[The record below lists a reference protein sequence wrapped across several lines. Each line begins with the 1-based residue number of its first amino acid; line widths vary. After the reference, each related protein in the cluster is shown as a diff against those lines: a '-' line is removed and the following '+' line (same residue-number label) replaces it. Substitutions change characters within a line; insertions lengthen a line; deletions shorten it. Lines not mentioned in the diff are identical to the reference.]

1 MDIYCKYFSNNFVF
15 TINFSIISS
24 NRNRKDMSYNI
35 MKIMKDPVTGKV
47 INVLLLD
54 GLSAILDIK
63 ELDQALKMA
72 EIFNQNTDSGWTY
85 EVRANG
91 KIIK

>member
-1 MDIYCKYFSNNFVF
+1 
-15 TINFSIISS
+15 
-24 NRNRKDMSYNI
+24 MSYNI